1 MKHDLFSNIKP
12 QVALDFGT
20 ISTDTTTAGN
30 IIDTQGFQSVVFGI
44 ITGTV
49 TDGDYT
55 ILIQDGDESNLSDAA
70 NVADAYLRGTEA
82 GASFTADT
90 DDDKISKIGYIGIK
104 RYVRMSIVSTN
115 TSSGAVIGGY
125 AILGNPIVAPDT
137 TQTR

>member
-1 MKHDLFSNIKP
+1 MRHDLFHAIKP
-12 QVALDFGT
+12 QVALNFGT
-20 ISTDTTTAGN
+20 ISSDTTTAGN
-30 IIDTQGFQSVVFGI
+30 IIDTQGFESVMFGI

-55 ILIQDGDESNLSDAA
+55 ILIQDGDESDLSDAA
-70 NVADAYLRGTEA
+70 AVADASLLGTEA

-90 DDDKISKIGYIGIK
+90 DDNKISKIGYIGKK

-125 AILGNPIVAPDT
+125 AMLGHPHFEPDS